1 LVRVKEFDFW
11 QGMGGGLRSCFFS
24 VATIQSRPEPTLR
37 CIAEIDGQPV
47 AILLFSSAALPI
59 NAHDEWIGGSPRQR
73 SRRLGMVVNNA
84 RFLVFPDRQKLP
96 NLASRVLARVLQRLI
111 LKSAVKEG
119 AKTRKCPSHRVGW
132 AHGQEPRGSPCG

>member
-1 LVRVKEFDFW
+1 MVCVKEFDFW
-11 QGMGGGLRSCFFS
+11 QSMGGGLCSCFLS

-37 CIAEIDGQPV
+37 CIAELDGLPV
-47 AILLFSSAALPI
+47 AILLFSSAALHI
-59 NAHDEWIGGSPRQR
+59 NAHDKWIGGAPRQR

-96 NLASRVLARVLQRLI
+96 NLASRVLARVLQRLS

-119 AKTRKCPSHRVGW
+119 AKTRKRPSHRVGW